1 MESPKRIVCLTE
13 ETCEWL
19 YLLGEERRIV
29 GISTYTVRPAR
40 AAREKPKVS
49 AFISGNLPKIMR
61 LKPDLVIGF
70 SDIQAD
76 LAQKLIKEGL
86 NVLITNQRSIEEIFS
101 TLHMVARLVGRS
113 ERGQNYITSWQKK
126 LDTVRRR
133 VRGRRRPRVFFQEWD
148 EPVIS
153 SIGWVSELIDICG
166 GKNIFVRKSGS
177 MAKERIVTLAEVGR
191 KKPEIIIGSW
201 CGKPVDF
208 AWLNTQDALAETPA
222 LHKQRLYEIDSAE
235 ILQPGPALFID
246 GIDRIY
252 EAIWREPIGD

>member
-1 MESPKRIVCLTE
+1 MTGPARIICLTE

-29 GISTYTVRPAR
+29 GISAYTVRPER
-40 AAREKPKVS
+40 APREKPKVS
-49 AFISGNLPKIMR
+49 AFISGNVKKIKS

-86 NVLITNQRSIEEIFS
+86 NVLITNQRTVAEIFY
-101 TLHMVARLVGRS
+101 TLQMLAALVGK
-113 ERGQNYITSWQKK
+113 EARGKK
-126 LDTVRRR
+126 FIAEWRAKL
-133 VRGRRRPRVFFQEWD
+133 GRIQRKTRNKKRPRVFFQEWD

-153 SIGWVSELIDICG
+153 AIGWVSELIAICG
-166 GKNIFVRKSGS
+166 GQNVFAGKAGA
-177 MAKERIVTLAEVGR
+177 MAGERIVTLEAVA
-191 KKPEIIIGSW
+191 KAKPDVIVGSW

-208 AWLNTQDALAETPA
+208 DWLRSRPELVATPA
-222 LHKQRLYEIDSAE
+222 LMRNRLAEIDSAV

-246 GIDRIY
+246 GVDRLY
-252 EAIWREPIGD
+252 EAIWK